1 MSLLP
6 FRKAAPAPGTDAV
19 RDLMR
24 GHLIEVMPHT
34 ATKID
39 DFRALLPAGTRVY
52 VAHIAGTAIEDMVAI
67 ARRLRRDGFAVMP
80 HIPARVVPD
89 RTTLDGWLHRY
100 AHEAGVDEALVL
112 GGGPPEPAGP
122 FDSSMQLVETGFFDR
137 LSFKRLHVAGHPE
150 GNRDID
156 RDGSTRLAAEAAL
169 WKQRFA
175 ERTDA
180 DMAMITQFAFEARP
194 VLDWARRLEAAG
206 VTLPIHVGLAGP
218 TKLQTLLKFA
228 IACGVEPSINVLK
241 KRAADLTKLA
251 VPFEPTEVLGDLA
264 AARAAGEAGRVK
276 GVHLLPLGGI
286 RASADYVRG
295 LLQAEPAGRAA
306 RA

>member
-6 FRKAAPAPGTDAV
+6 FRKAPPARGTDAM

-24 GHLIEVMPHT
+24 GFSIEVMPRT
-34 ATKID
+34 AAKIE
-39 DFRALLPAGTRVY
+39 DFRALLPAGMRVY
-52 VAHIAGTAIEDMVAI
+52 VAHIDGTAIDDMVAA
-67 ARRLRRDGFAVMP
+67 ARRLRGDGFAVMP
-80 HIPARVVPD
+80 HIPARIVPD

-100 AHEAGVDEALVL
+100 AHEADVDEALIL
-112 GGGPPEPAGP
+112 GGGAPEPAGA
-122 FDSSMQLVETGFFDR
+122 FDSSMQLLETGFFDR
-137 LSFKRLHVAGHPE
+137 LGFKRLHVAGHPE

-156 RDGSTRLAAEAAL
+156 RDGSTRLVDEAAL
-169 WKQRFA
+169 WKKRFA

-180 DMAMITQFAFEARP
+180 DMAMVTQFAFEAEP

-228 IACGVEPSINVLK
+228 IACGVGPTMNVLK

-264 AARAAGEAGRVK
+264 TARAAGEAGRIA
-276 GVHLLPLGGI
+276 GVHLFPLGGI
-286 RASADYVRG
+286 RASADYATG
-295 LLQAEPAGRAA
+295 LLDAAPVARAA